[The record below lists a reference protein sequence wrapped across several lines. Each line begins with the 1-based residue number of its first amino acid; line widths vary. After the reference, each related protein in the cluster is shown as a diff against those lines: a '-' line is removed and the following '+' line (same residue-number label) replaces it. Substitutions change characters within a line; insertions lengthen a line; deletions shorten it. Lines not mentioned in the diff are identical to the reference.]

1 MQLPRYIVVE
11 GNIGAGK
18 TSLAHLLAR
27 HFDGDLLLEEFAE
40 NTFLPQFYND
50 PERFA
55 FPLEMSFMA
64 ERYRHLKLRLE
75 QPVNGKPII
84 SDYLFDK
91 SLLFARV
98 NLKNKELELFES
110 FYKLIKDSIRK
121 PDLLIYLKKEV
132 GYLKKNIEQRGR
144 DFEKEIKEDYLT
156 DLNQSYDF
164 FVTANT
170 DINKLVIDSNHI
182 DFINNKSDLESII
195 EKISSNH
202 L

>member
-121 PDLLIYLKKEV
+121 PDLLIYLKK
-132 GYLKKNIEQRGR
+132 
-144 DFEKEIKEDYLT
+144 
-156 DLNQSYDF
+156 
-164 FVTANT
+164 
-170 DINKLVIDSNHI
+170 
-182 DFINNKSDLESII
+182 
-195 EKISSNH
+195 
-202 L
+202 